1 MSRVALLGLPDDLAY
16 SLTQLLRAE
25 VHQVTRKVYLQD
37 LEHGPQPQAVFI
49 SGDNTEFCRTI
60 ALLRQRDP
68 KLPVVVVTRQPGAK
82 HWLDAL
88 EAGATDYCGA
98 PFERLP
104 VRWMMESLALAERQT
119 AA

>member
-1 MSRVALLGLPDDLAY
+1 MSRVALLGLPDDLAH
-16 SLTQLLRAE
+16 SLTQVLHAE
-25 VHQVTRKVYLQD
+25 AHQVTRKIFLQD
-37 LEHGPQPQAVFI
+37 LEHGPKPQAVFI
-49 SGDNTEFCRTI
+49 SGDHTEFCKTI
-60 ALLRQRDP
+60 TLLRQKDP

-98 PFERLP
+98 PFERVQ

>member
-1 MSRVALLGLPDDLAY
+1 MSRVALLGLPDDLAHC
-16 SLTQLLRAE
+16 LTQLLRAE
-25 VHQVTRKVYLQD
+25 AHQVTRKTYLQD
-37 LEHGPQPQAVFI
+37 VERGPKPQAVFI
-49 SGDNTEFCRTI
+49 SGDSAEFCKTI

-68 KLPVVVVTRQPGAK
+68 KLPVVVVTRQPGTK

-98 PFERLP
+98 PFERIQ